1 MSRLDKLKVPV
12 IQGGMGIG
20 ISLGGLAGA
29 VAACGGMGV
38 ISTANIGFREPD
50 FYDNTDEADCRALR
64 KEIRRAKSIA
74 GGQGLLAVN
83 AMAATTRYDRMI
95 RTACEEGI
103 DAVISGAG
111 LPLRLPELT
120 KGFDV
125 LLAPIVSG
133 GRAARSVLNFWN
145 KRHGRNADFLVVE
158 GSRAGGHLGFSRQ
171 EVTEESAK
179 PLPQLV
185 EEVCREAGGLP
196 VFAAGS
202 VYDRQ
207 DMRDVKQA
215 GAWGVQIA
223 TQFTACRECDAS
235 QGFKDVILEASEDDM
250 AILKSP
256 VGMPGRGLRTPL
268 IRKVEAG
275 ERIPPERCIGCIHGC
290 NPVETPYCINQA
302 LIRAWEGNY
311 EEGLFFCG
319 ANVGK
324 VTEMTTVELLMK
336 KLEEDWRKA

>member
-1 MSRLDKLKVPV
+1 MVPV

-38 ISTANIGFREPD
+38 ISTANIGFRETD

-64 KEIRRAKSIA
+64 KEIRRAREISR
-74 GGQGLLAVN
+74 GRGLLAVN
-83 AMAATTRYDRMI
+83 AMVATTRYDRMI

-103 DAVISGAG
+103 DAIISGAG
-111 LPLRLPELT
+111 LPLRLPELA

-133 GRAARSVLNFWN
+133 GRAARSVLNFWR
-145 KRHGRNADFLVVE
+145 KRHDRNADFLVVE

-171 EVTEESAK
+171 EVTEGTARN
-179 PLPQLV
+179 LPQLV

-202 VYDRQ
+202 VCDLQ
-207 DMRDVKQA
+207 DMQAVKRA
-215 GAWGVQIA
+215 GADGVQIA
-223 TQFTACRECDAS
+223 TQFIACRECDAS
-235 QGFKDVILEASEDDM
+235 QGFKEVILKASEEDVT
-250 AILKSP
+250 ILKSP

-268 IRKVEAG
+268 IRNVEAG

-290 NPVETPYCINQA
+290 NPAETPYCINQA

-336 KLEEDWRKA
+336 KLAADWREA

>member
-1 MSRLDKLKVPV
+1 M

-64 KEIRRAKSIA
+64 KEIRRAREIS
-74 GGQGLLAVN
+74 GGRGLLAIN
-83 AMAATTRYDRMI
+83 AMVATTRYDRMI

-120 KGFDV
+120 KGFRV
-125 LLAPIVSG
+125 LLAPIVSS
-133 GRAARSVLNFWN
+133 GRAARSVLNLWK
-145 KRHGRNADFLVVE
+145 KRHDRNADFLVVE

-171 EVTEESAK
+171 EVIEESAK
-179 PLPQLV
+179 PLPKLV
-185 EEVCREAGGLP
+185 EEVCREADGLP

-207 DMRDVKQA
+207 DMQVVKQA
-215 GAWGVQIA
+215 GASGVQIA
-223 TQFTACRECDAS
+223 TQFIACRECDAS
-235 QGFKDVILEASEDDM
+235 QGFKDVILEASKEDIT
-250 AILKSP
+250 ILKSP

-268 IRKVEAG
+268 IRKVEEG
-275 ERIPPERCIGCIHGC
+275 DRIPPERCIGCIHGC
-290 NPVETPYCINQA
+290 NPGETPYCINQA